1 MNRRYKKILFVC
13 NVDWFFLSHRLL
25 IAREALNKGYEVA
38 IAAEDTG
45 KGKEIESFGFQFYHL
60 PLSRSGANPFKE
72 LITLVNIYKL
82 YKRIHPDIIHHITL
96 KPIIYG
102 SLISR
107 LLGVGKIVNAVSG
120 LGYNFIKENNSLLQ
134 RLIIELMKFGFKRDI
149 KFIFQNRDD
158 YQELKDQNVFSKYN
172 SFYFIKGSGVD
183 LNKFYATPMP
193 DFSKIKIVLAGRM
206 LIDKGVYE
214 FYEAAMLLKP
224 KYFNK
229 LEFRLA
235 GIADNNNRSGISI
248 ETLTSWSL
256 NNYFKWIGHQSDISR
271 LYRNSHIVILPS
283 YREGIPR
290 SLIEA
295 CASGRAIITTDAVGC
310 KECVDEG
317 VNGLKVKVKD
327 SKNLALAIENLINEP
342 EKIVM
347 MGKESRLKAERE
359 FDVKQV
365 INTHLNIY
373 NELF

>member
-1 MNRRYKKILFVC
+1 MNRQNKKILFVC

-25 IAREALNKGYEVA
+25 IAKEALNQGYEVA

-60 PLSRSGANPFKE
+60 PLTRSGVNPFKE
-72 LITLVNIYKL
+72 IVTLINIYKL
-82 YKRIHPDIIHHITL
+82 YKRINPDVIHHITI

-107 LLGVGKIVNAVSG
+107 LLGFGKIVNAVSG

-134 RLIIELMKFGFKRDI
+134 RLIIELMKFGFKGEI

-158 YQELKDQNVFSKYN
+158 YQELKDRNVFSKYN
-172 SFYFIKGSGVD
+172 SVYFIKGSGVD
-183 LNKFYATPMP
+183 LNEFCATPMP
-193 DFSKIKIVLAGRM
+193 NFSKIKIVLAGRM
-206 LIDKGVYE
+206 LIDKGVHE

-229 LEFRLA
+229 VEFRLA
-235 GIADNNNRSGISI
+235 GIADINNRSGISI
-248 ETLTSWSL
+248 ETLKSWSL
-256 NNYFKWIGHQSDISR
+256 NNYFKWIGHQSDVSR

-295 CASGRAIITTDAVGC
+295 CASGRAIITTDAIGC

-342 EKIVM
+342 EKIVR
-347 MGKESRLKAERE
+347 MGNESRLKAERE
-359 FDVKQV
+359 FDIKQV
-365 INTHLNIY
+365 VNTHLNIY
-373 NELF
+373 NEFF